1 MRNLINGLLLGLVTI
16 LTLDAYGV
24 EPPNV
29 EPPNSEQSNSGSPA
43 AESAI
48 NTQTDEALEAQLLQL
63 NARLQLLEEDLL
75 YPASSRVAIYLAMDL
90 GELFA
95 LDAVTV
101 KLNGEDVTHHLYTE
115 RQVKALYKGGVQ
127 KLYVGNA
134 KQGMNRLTAF
144 FMGEGPHNRDYKRAT
159 TIEFEHSFEPVF
171 VELLVTD
178 DTGSQQPE
186 FVARVF

>member
-1 MRNLINGLLLGLVTI
+1 MMRSVLNSLIFCLAVMV
-16 LTLDAYGV
+16 TLDAYG
-24 EPPNV
+24 
-29 EPPNSEQSNSGSPA
+29 NSELLDSKEQK
-43 AESAI
+43 
-48 NTQTDEALEAQLLQL
+48 TDENLEAELLQL

-75 YPASSRVAIYLAMDL
+75 YPASSRVAIYLSMDL

-95 LDAVTV
+95 LDAVTL
-101 KLNGEDVTHHLYTE
+101 KLNGKDVTHHLYTE

-144 FMGEGPHNRDYKRAT
+144 FTGKGPHDRDYKRAT
-159 TIEFEHSFEPVF
+159 TLEFEQSFEPVF

-186 FVARVF
+186 FVATVF

>member
-1 MRNLINGLLLGLVTI
+1 MRSILNSLIFCLAVMV
-16 LTLDAYGV
+16 TLDTYG
-24 EPPNV
+24 
-29 EPPNSEQSNSGSPA
+29 NSEPLDGSAKKAEQS
-43 AESAI
+43 
-48 NTQTDEALEAQLLQL
+48 LEAELLQL

-75 YPASSRVAIYLAMDL
+75 YPASSRVAIYLSMDL

-95 LDAVTV
+95 LDAVTL
-101 KLNGEDVTHHLYTE
+101 KLNGKDVTHHLYTE
-115 RQVKALYKGGVQ
+115 RQVNALYKGGVQ

-144 FMGEGPHNRDYKRAT
+144 FTGKGPHDRDYKRAT
-159 TIEFEHSFEPVF
+159 TLEFEQSFEPVF

-186 FVARVF
+186 FVATVF